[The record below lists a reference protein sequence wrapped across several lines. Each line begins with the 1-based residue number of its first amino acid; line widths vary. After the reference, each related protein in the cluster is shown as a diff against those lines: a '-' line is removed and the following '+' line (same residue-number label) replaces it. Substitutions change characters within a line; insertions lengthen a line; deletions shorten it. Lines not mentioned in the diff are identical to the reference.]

1 MRPNSLITCTV
12 ELSCS
17 VLRGDSWSHLQ
28 LRAKG
33 CLLFNLPQDLFL
45 GPSHLRPSDP
55 GIWWGL
61 TRFRAAGS
69 KESTDPLPLTG
80 QEGAFPRPVGRKGVC
95 TGACVYMD
103 MCTRSPARMRVHVR
117 GCMRACVF
125 VCPLG
130 WPCVVCLLADFHR
143 DLCRGSH
150 SCCCGA

>member
-1 MRPNSLITCTV
+1 MRPNSLITRTL

-69 KESTDPLPLTG
+69 KNPQIPSLLQD
-80 QEGAFPRPVGRKGVC
+80 RKGHFPGLRGGRVCARAHACARVPVC
-95 TGACVYMD
+95 TW
-103 MCTRSPARMRVHVR
+103 TRVHVHR
-117 GCMRACVF
+117 HRCVYTCMDACVR
-125 VCPLG
+125 VYLCALLG
-130 WPCVVCLLADFHR
+130 GPVLYV
-143 DLCRGSH
+143 S
-150 SCCCGA
+150 